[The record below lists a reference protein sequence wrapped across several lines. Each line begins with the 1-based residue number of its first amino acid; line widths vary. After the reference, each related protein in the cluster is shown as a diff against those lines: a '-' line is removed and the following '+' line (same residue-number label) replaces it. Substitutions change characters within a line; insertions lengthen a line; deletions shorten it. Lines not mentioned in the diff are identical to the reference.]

1 MTSDRWST
9 LHDYD
14 RFVIWRAY
22 CCSTNPLVLH
32 QFFKAMAGEV
42 DGMNEMYKAK
52 LAEIQDRKGS
62 DSRTK
67 TSAIELL
74 K

>member
-1 MTSDRWST
+1 
-9 LHDYD
+9 
-14 RFVIWRAY
+14 
-22 CCSTNPLVLH
+22 
-32 QFFKAMAGEV
+32 MAGEV